1 MVVIKGNSNYY
12 HMIKKVAYRLHI
24 FSLIS
29 SPFVMNISLTFYII
43 ETPLNSF
50 GNRADPDQAALLRA
64 EKCKMYFSRPRAG
77 YRPQFPPGGISYTMI
92 SRYYII

>member
-1 MVVIKGNSNYY
+1 MGIATFIVSISMGNTIKIQKVEQEKEIITCCMGVIKGNSNCY
-12 HMIKKVAYRLHI
+12 HMINKGAYCLHI

-43 ETPLNSF
+43 ETPLNRF

-64 EKCKMYFSRPRAG
+64 A
-77 YRPQFPPGGISYTMI
+77 
-92 SRYYII
+92 

>member
-1 MVVIKGNSNYY
+1 MGVIKGKSNYY
-12 HMIKKVAYRLHI
+12 HMINKGAYRLHI

-29 SPFVMNISLTFYII
+29 SPFVMNTSSTFYII

-64 EKCKMYFSRPRAG
+64 A
-77 YRPQFPPGGISYTMI
+77 
-92 SRYYII
+92 